1 MLAVLYPVIL
11 FILLSPNILLRLP
24 PGGDKFTVVLVHAL
38 VFGLVLHFTSSMTSG
53 YGMFGGGFGGGGA
66 PIAGLGAEGGEYGGG
81 GMYGVSSG
89 MGSASMMAAPKRKK
103 FY

>member
-53 YGMFGGGFGGGGA
+53 YGSEMMMGGGLGSGGA
-66 PIAGLGAEGGEYGGG
+66 PVDFLGSQG
-81 GMYGVSSG
+81 GMYGAAMSPDAPPMIAGLKSFKRRG
-89 MGSASMMAAPKRKK
+89 M
-103 FY
+103 

>member
-38 VFGLVLHFTSSMTSG
+38 LFGIVLHFTSSMTSG
-53 YGMFGGGFGGGGA
+53 YDMLKA
-66 PIAGLGAEGGEYGGG
+66 QDL
-81 GMYGVSSG
+81 MSSDD
-89 MGSASMMAAPKRKK
+89 SSMMMPEKRMK
-103 FY
+103 YY

>member
-38 VFGLVLHFTSSMTSG
+38 VFGLALHFTSSMTSG
-53 YGMFGGGFGGGGA
+53 YMGGGYGSMGAPVDFLGSQGGA
-66 PIAGLGAEGGEYGGG
+66 YGAG
-81 GMYGVSSG
+81 
-89 MGSASMMAAPKRKK
+89 MAPEVPVAVPGLNRFMKRR
-103 FY
+103 